1 MDAVWQK
8 DGTLDLGGGVLRLD
22 AAPTLLTDGC
32 IPVSLTWECT
42 VAGASAVAPTLRG
55 GGAAPAAVQRRPR
68 LAHAASPMRRRQA
81 QACR

>member
-1 MDAVWQK
+1 MES
-8 DGTLDLGGGVLRLD
+8 GLRPESKKGD
-22 AAPTLLTDGC
+22 CETAASPGR

-81 QACR
+81 HACQ